1 MDLAH
6 RNQLGWFHKPQ
17 AAPPSSVFLLYL
29 CLYQRACRE
38 VVFLRETGL
47 HQIKASRVAFSSTC
61 FICRHGLCSLSGE
74 RDVLSCFFWYFPE
87 SSFHIHVTKNFP
99 PNFFSP
105 RPVFKTLLLWAVLSE
120 KPQLAMRQTQA
131 AEVGPKLMA
140 AVRGRAGQKGW
151 GKATGWHKRQNKGY
165 PCPKSNEASELRL
178 LYFLTQL
185 CELDVFLRL

>member
-47 HQIKASRVAFSSTC
+47 HQIKASRVAFSSMC
-61 FICRHGLCSLSGE
+61 FICRRGLCSLSGE

-120 KPQLAMRQTQA
+120 KPQLQKLDQSLWQQWGAELVKKAEEKPLDDIKDRIRGTHVPKAMRH
-131 AEVGPKLMA
+131 P
-140 AVRGRAGQKGW
+140 
-151 GKATGWHKRQNKGY
+151 N
-165 PCPKSNEASELRL
+165 
-178 LYFLTQL
+178 
-185 CELDVFLRL
+185 